1 MIRYILR
8 RLLFLIMT
16 LLITSILIFTAT
28 QLLPGDMASIL
39 LGRDATEATRTA
51 LQKELGLD
59 KPVHVQ
65 YIHWLSGFVTG
76 DWGIAYATVGK
87 PQIRDLVTEKLLN
100 SLRLALL
107 TLLMAIP
114 VSILLGV
121 IAGTRE
127 NSLTDSVISIGSL
140 SVVAL
145 PEFVTGLVLIQF
157 LAHGLGLFPATATFA
172 ANKPL
177 IEALPELI
185 LPALT
190 ASLVMLAYIAR
201 LVRAGVIEELK
212 KNYTRTAKLK
222 GLSQRKVL
230 FKHVLRNALLP
241 TITVIAI
248 SFGWLMGGLI
258 VIENVFN
265 YRGLGLLLTKAID
278 DQDLPLL
285 QAITMVIV
293 FLVVIANLI
302 ADLLYAFLNP
312 RIRLK

>member
-1 MIRYILR
+1 L
-8 RLLFLIMT
+8 
-16 LLITSILIFTAT
+16 
-28 QLLPGDMASIL
+28 
-39 LGRDATEATRTA
+39 
-51 LQKELGLD
+51 
-59 KPVHVQ
+59 VQ
-65 YIHWLSGFVTG
+65 
-76 DWGIAYATVGK
+76 
-87 PQIRDLVTEKLLN
+87 EKLGFEANLEM
-100 SLRLALL
+100 L
-107 TLLMAIP
+107 
-114 VSILLGV
+114 
-121 IAGTRE
+121 
-127 NSLTDSVISIGSL
+127 
-140 SVVAL
+140 
-145 PEFVTGLVLIQF
+145 
-157 LAHGLGLFPATATFA
+157 TATFA
-172 ANKPL
+172 GNKPL